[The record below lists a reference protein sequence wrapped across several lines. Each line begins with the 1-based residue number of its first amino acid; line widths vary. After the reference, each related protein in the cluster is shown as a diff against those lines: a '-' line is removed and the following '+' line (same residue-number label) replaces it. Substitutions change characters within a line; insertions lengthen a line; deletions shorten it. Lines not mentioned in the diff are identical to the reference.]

1 MTPRE
6 KRALVRR
13 LQAGKRR
20 ARARRPQRLADC
32 EARMQAMGAEH
43 KAAMAAGE
51 YRRAAEILREL
62 ERVGAER
69 YRLRWG
75 R

>member
-1 MTPRE
+1 
-6 KRALVRR
+6 
-13 LQAGKRR
+13 
-20 ARARRPQRLADC
+20 
-32 EARMQAMGAEH
+32 MQAMGAEH

-62 ERVGAER
+62 EVVGAER

>member
-1 MTPRE
+1 
-6 KRALVRR
+6 
-13 LQAGKRR
+13 
-20 ARARRPQRLADC
+20 
-32 EARMQAMGAEH
+32 MGAEH

-62 ERVGAER
+62 EVVGAER